1 MGRRILIVAA
11 HPDDEVLGCGGV
23 AARHAKRGDRVDV
36 LIVAEGATSRGERR
50 NASAHA
56 DELSAL
62 KEAARRAAK
71 ILGARPPRFGGLP
84 DNRLDEV
91 PLLDVVKLIE
101 SVGAEVRPET
111 VYTHHAGD
119 LNVDHQVIARAVAT
133 AFRPLPGAS
142 VRSVYAFETVSS
154 TEWAFH
160 AVEPAFRPSRFE
172 DISDVMGLKR
182 AALECYARE
191 MRPFPHPRSIEAI
204 ESLARLRGAS
214 VGVAAAEAFCV
225 IRDVVA

>member
-23 AARHAKRGDRVDV
+23 AARHAKRGDTVDV
-36 LIVAEGATSRGERR
+36 LIVAEGATARGSQRDT
-50 NASAHA
+50 SAHA
-56 DELSAL
+56 DELAAL
-62 KEAARRAAK
+62 KEAARGAAK
-71 ILGARPPRFGGLP
+71 ILGTRPPRFGGLP

-101 SVGAEVRPET
+101 SAGAEVRPET

-119 LNVDHQVIARAVAT
+119 LNVDHQVIARAVVT

-154 TEWAFH
+154 TEWAFQ
-160 AVEPAFRPSRFE
+160 AVEPAFCPSRFE

-204 ESLARLRGAS
+204 EALARFRGAS

-225 IRDVVA
+225 IREVVA